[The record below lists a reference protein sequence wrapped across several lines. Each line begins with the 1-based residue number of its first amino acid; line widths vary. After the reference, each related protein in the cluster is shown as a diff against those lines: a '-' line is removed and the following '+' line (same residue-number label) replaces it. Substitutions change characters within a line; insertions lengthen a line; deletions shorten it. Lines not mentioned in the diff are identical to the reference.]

1 MAKSPKKKSAAAAAN
16 APTGA
21 APAPGV
27 GPGGNGAAPSLNVLA
42 QYVKDLSFENPNAP
56 ESLAAGPKNPQIQ
69 IQINVNAKKIGE
81 TEYEVELDLD
91 AEAIEDEKVVFKVS
105 LVYAGMMRLQN
116 VPEQNLQAIVLV
128 ECPRI
133 LFPFAR
139 QIIAEATRN
148 GGYPPLLLEPIDFMA
163 LFQQKGA
170 SQQNAPVS

>member
-1 MAKSPKKKSAAAAAN
+1 MAKSPKKNKSETVPAS
-16 APTGA
+16 APVS
-21 APAPGV
+21 APQAPD
-27 GPGGNGAAPSLNVLA
+27 GNGAAPSLNVLA
-42 QYVKDLSFENPNAP
+42 QYVKDFSFENPNAP

-69 IQINVNAKKIGE
+69 IQINVNAKKVGE
-81 TEYEVELDLD
+81 AEYEVELDLG
-91 AEAIEDEKVVFKVS
+91 AEAVEDDKVVFKVE
-105 LVYAGMMRLQN
+105 LVYAGMMRIQN

-163 LFQQKGA
+163 LFQQKAAKEAQGQA
-170 SQQNAPVS
+170 

>member
-1 MAKSPKKKSAAAAAN
+1 MAKSPKKKKSAAPAAS
-16 APTGA
+16 PPPGA
-21 APAPGV
+21 APAP

-42 QYVKDLSFENPNAP
+42 QYVKDFSFENPNAP

-81 TEYEVELDLD
+81 NEYEVELDLD
-91 AEAIEDEKVVFKVS
+91 AEAVEDDKVVFKVA

-148 GGYPPLLLEPIDFMA
+148 GGYPPLMLEPIDFMA
-163 LFQQKGA
+163 LFQQKA
-170 SQQNAPVS
+170 AAQQAAPTN